1 MKFKMKLYSIAA
13 IGTMALVAS
22 SCKKIDFGKD
32 YNINP
37 APNVASFANTSQLL
51 SNVLLSA
58 GGGLTITSAEQGYY
72 VQWMMQSQY
81 PENANYTTTNVG
93 WNGYYTGPLMDLQ
106 TIINYNTGA
115 TAADAKVTE
124 NGSNANQIAIA
135 RILKA
140 WFFSIVTD
148 RWGDVPYFSALK
160 LNFNPAY
167 DKQSLIY
174 ADLFKEL
181 KAASAQFDG
190 GAAVKGDILFGGD
203 ATKWKRFAN
212 SLRMIMA
219 LRLSKADAATG
230 KTEFAAAYND
240 AAGWVNSNDKNI
252 SYIYL
257 NNTNFRSPW
266 NASFATRDD
275 WGVSDVFVNY
285 LNANNDKRLAV
296 YAQPNSFGQFKGVPY
311 GYNRDQLITWTSA
324 GNDYSRMGTK
334 IIGYT
339 LTSAT
344 RSLISYAPSPG
355 YIFTAAQMWLSVAEA
370 NALGWVGAAS
380 DVATSY
386 TNGVKA
392 SWDQW
397 GVTYTPAELTAYLAG
412 GSVNVVGVTGA
423 DLLKA
428 IAIQKWVS
436 LYPNGL
442 EGWSEWRRT
451 NYPVLTPSAAALNNS
466 KKIPVR
472 NAYPGNEPAL
482 NGANY
487 NAQVA
492 TMSGGDTH
500 DSPVWWDK

>member
-1 MKFKMKLYSIAA
+1 MKNIRKICAAGVIASL
-13 IGTMALVAS
+13 ALAVT
-22 SCKKIDFGKD
+22 SCKKLDFGEE
-32 YNINP
+32 YNVNP
-37 APNVASFANTSQLL
+37 APNVSSFANTAQLL
-51 SNVLLSA
+51 TNVMLNA
-58 GGGLTITSAEQGYY
+58 GGGLTISAQEQGYY
-72 VQWMMQSQY
+72 VQWLMQSQY

-93 WNGYYTGPLMDLQ
+93 WAGYYSGPLMDCQ

-115 TAADAKVTE
+115 TAADAKVTV

-148 RWGDVPYFSALK
+148 RWGDVPYSSALA
-160 LNFNPAY
+160 LNFNPTY
-167 DKQSLIY
+167 DKQNAIY
-174 ADLFKEL
+174 TELFKEL
-181 KAASAQFDG
+181 KAGAAQFDG
-190 GAAVKGDILFGGD
+190 GAAVKGDILFNGD
-203 ATKWKRFAN
+203 AAKWKRFAN
-212 SLRMIMA
+212 SLRMVLA
-219 LRLSKADAATG
+219 LRLSKANPTQGRA
-230 KTEFAAAYND
+230 EFALAYND

-252 SYIYL
+252 SYTYL

-266 NASFATRDD
+266 NANFETRDD
-275 WGVSDVFVNY
+275 WGVSDVFVNW
-285 LNANNDKRLAV
+285 LNGNNDKRLAIF
-296 YAQPNSFGQFKGVPY
+296 AQPNAQGQYKGIPY
-311 GYNRDQLITWTSA
+311 GYNRDQLIGWTAA

-339 LTSAT
+339 LNANVRT
-344 RSLISYAPSPG
+344 LISYAPSPG
-355 YIFTAAQMWLSVAEA
+355 YIFTASQMWLTVAEA

-386 TNGVKA
+386 RNGVQA

-412 GSVNVVGVTGA
+412 ANINVVGVTGN

-428 IAIQKWVS
+428 IALQKWVS

-451 NYPVLTPSAAALNNS
+451 NFPVLTPSAAAMNDS
-466 KKIPVR
+466 KKIPIR
-472 NAYPGNEPAL
+472 NAYPVNEPTL

-487 NAQVA
+487 NAQVGSM
-492 TMSGGDTH
+492 TGGDTH
-500 DSPVWWDK
+500 DTPVWWDK